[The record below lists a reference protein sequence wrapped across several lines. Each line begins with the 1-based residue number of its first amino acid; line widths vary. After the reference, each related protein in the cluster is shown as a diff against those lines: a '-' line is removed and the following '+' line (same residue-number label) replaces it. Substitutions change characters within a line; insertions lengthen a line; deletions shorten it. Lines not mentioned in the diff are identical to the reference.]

1 MRILFAEAESTPKRL
16 KRKQHVLPTMPTMP
30 TMSPHTTARQ
40 TVPPRSSKGTDVDAA
55 ADDDDI
61 TASPVRPVL
70 CRVRHNRQRASVSST
85 ASSATTLSEVS
96 T

>member
-1 MRILFAEAESTPKRL
+1 MILHTHAPLHVSGQAST
-16 KRKQHVLPTMPTMP
+16 
-30 TMSPHTTARQ
+30 STTARQ
-40 TVPPRSSKGTDVDAA
+40 TVPPRSSKGTDIDAA

-61 TASPVRPVL
+61 TASPVSPVL

-85 ASSATTLSEVS
+85 ASSATTISEVS